1 MMQEYLTNEM
11 RNPNTDASWQ
21 DFNLETPSKEGALG
35 EV

>member
-1 MMQEYLTNEM
+1 MQEYLTNEM
-11 RNPNTDASWQ
+11 RNPNIDASWQ